1 MTLDTH
7 VTLALLQDL
16 LMALRDNAPYS
27 LTRCARSALNG

>member
-16 LMALRDNAPYS
+16 LMAPLLAEDLFSPSIIN
-27 LTRCARSALNG
+27 TI